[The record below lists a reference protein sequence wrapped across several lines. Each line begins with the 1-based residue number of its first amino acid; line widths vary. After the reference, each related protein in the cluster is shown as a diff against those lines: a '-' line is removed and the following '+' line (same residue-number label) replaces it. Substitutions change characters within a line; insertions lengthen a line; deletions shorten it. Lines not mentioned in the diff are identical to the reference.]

1 MAMID
6 SHLGPFRFNLKAS
19 RDGVGLQFGLGGPA
33 WNRLYRW
40 LSKRR
45 TSARDGISDPAPDAP
60 ATTPEAAALLERIAG
75 QGWYH
80 TIDLGHG
87 VRTKGEFDH
96 TPHLDR
102 YALPARLDGKRVL
115 DVGSFDGFWSFE
127 FERRGAAQVVAW
139 DAPTFGD
146 IDFPPPIR
154 NAMPAGTLA
163 APTGSGFALAAD
175 ILGSKAERITGSVYE
190 MTPARIGLFDM
201 SHIGNVLVHLRDPA
215 LALQRL
221 AAVTRG
227 ESWIVEAIEPE
238 LGRDATLMRY
248 MGGQENCNW
257 WRFSEPA
264 LLAMVRDAGFAT
276 AEVVAR
282 FAIPLRGSA
291 RDMPIVVIRART
303 TMQEAPM
310 HGA

>member
-1 MAMID
+1 MTVIGTQ
-6 SHLGPFRFNLKAS
+6 LGPFRFNFKVS
-19 RDGVGLQFGLGGPA
+19 REGVGLNFGLGGPA
-33 WNRLYRW
+33 WNRLYQR

-45 TSARDGISDPAPDAP
+45 ATARDNVSVPAPDASGP
-60 ATTPEAAALLERIAG
+60 EPEAAALLQRIAG

-80 TIDLGHG
+80 SIDLGHG
-87 VRTKGEFDH
+87 VRTRGEFDH
-96 TPHLDR
+96 APYLDR

-127 FERRGAAQVVAW
+127 FEKRGAAQVVAW

-146 IDFPPPIR
+146 IDFPPR
-154 NAMPAGTLA
+154 VREAMPAATLA
-163 APTGSGFALAAD
+163 KPTGSGFILAAD
-175 ILGSKAERITGSVYE
+175 ILGSKVERITGSVYE
-190 MTPARIGLFDM
+190 MTPARVGLFDM

-238 LGRDATLMRY
+238 LGRDTTLMRY

-276 AEVVAR
+276 AEVAAR
-282 FAIPLRGSA
+282 FAIPFRGSA

-303 TMQEAPM
+303 AE
-310 HGA
+310 